1 MELTLKKERITCGG
15 RCWGAEETG
24 SWGGRVQTEEAGK
37 GDEIQTIRRGRG
49 LDDGVPTD
57 LCPH

>member
-1 MELTLKKERITCGG
+1 MG
-15 RCWGAEETG
+15 
-24 SWGGRVQTEEAGK
+24 GGRVQTEEAGK

>member
-1 MELTLKKERITCGG
+1 MGVAAGVRRKQGHG
-15 RCWGAEETG
+15 
-24 SWGGRVQTEEAGK
+24 GGRVQTEEAGK